1 MIKSQNE
8 FFSSL
13 RLQRLSFVKKVA
25 FITEIAFLATVISA
39 CGGDS
44 ASNPETL
51 TALSDESKPVE
62 MSSSVREE
70 LSGDLSSSGRTQ
82 SSASIGSSSS
92 SAVAIGIDPSTVVA
106 GILTDSRDGQTYRTV
121 KIGEQVW
128 MAENMNY
135 KVEDSY
141 CYNDEDG
148 NCDKYGRLYTWKAA
162 VAACPSGWHL
172 PTSYEYWMLIDAAGR
187 ERVAVK
193 TLMSTNGWQGDVN
206 GSNVYTFTMLPGGV
220 NFSGHDYQG
229 EGEIATFWSIGA
241 PSPTEYIEHI
251 RAVEAGY
258 DDLIFIGAEDFFFV
272 ADGDVITGLLVE
284 EDGAS
289 VRCVEGELMDYIKF
303 SSSSKEIS
311 SSSNDSNESSSSSS
325 AVAITSSAVL
335 SVVDPSTVVVDS
347 LIDSRDGR
355 TYRTVKIDDQ
365 VWMAENLNYKTSDSY
380 CLNGSS
386 IVGSGVNCSSY
397 DRLYFWTAA
406 DTACPY
412 GWHLPTKAEFE
423 TLLNSVG
430 GIDVAGRMLK
440 SEHGWYHLDDIYGID
455 EYGFTALPVGYCEN
469 PDLQGMMHRGE
480 MSSANFWT
488 STEVKQ
494 PDLVGASHYRYYL
507 QFLSNRNSASF
518 GRNLMHGTGYSVRC
532 VKD

>member
-1 MIKSQNE
+1 M
-8 FFSSL
+8 
-13 RLQRLSFVKKVA
+13 KKVA

-82 SSASIGSSSS
+82 SSASISSSSS

-106 GILTDSRDGQTYRTV
+106 GTLTDSRDGQTYRTV

-128 MAENMNY
+128 MAENLNY
-135 KVEDSY
+135 KVENSY
-141 CYNDEDG
+141 CYNDENS
-148 NCDKYGRLYTWKAA
+148 NCDKHGRLYTWSAA
-162 VAACPSGWHL
+162 ITACPNGWHL
-172 PTSYEYWMLIDAAGR
+172 PSKDEYGTLFLTVGGERIAGKMLKSTSGWSGDG
-187 ERVAVK
+187 
-193 TLMSTNGWQGDVN
+193 NGTDVY
-206 GSNVYTFTMLPGGV
+206 SFAMLPGGV

-311 SSSNDSNESSSSSS
+311 SSSNDSNESSSSEKHE
-325 AVAITSSAVL
+325 L
-335 SVVDPSTVVVDS
+335 
-347 LIDSRDGR
+347 LIDSRDGQ
-355 TYRTVKIDDQ
+355 TYKTVTIGTQ
-365 VWMAENLNYKTSDSY
+365 TWMAENLNYETPKSSCYDDLDS
-380 CLNGSS
+380 
-386 IVGSGVNCSSY
+386 NCVLY
-397 DRLYFWTAA
+397 GRLYEWEDAVGKTDECFYGIFCELPSGNIRGI
-406 DTACPY
+406 CPKK
-412 GWHLPTKAEFE
+412 WHLPSQAEWE
-423 TLLNSVG
+423 TLISVVG
-430 GIDVAGRMLK
+430 GKSVAEKALK
-440 SEHGWYHLDDIYGID
+440 SASVWKIDKNGTDDFGFSVLPAGSREQKRLSESY
-455 EYGFTALPVGYCEN
+455 EYISMGKATIFWSSSEN
-469 PDLQGMMHRGE
+469 HFQ
-480 MSSANFWT
+480 
-488 STEVKQ
+488 
-494 PDLVGASHYRYYL
+494 
-507 QFLSNRNSASF
+507 ASF
-518 GRNLMHGTGYSVRC
+518 SVHFYEDRLSLFDDDKFFGFSVRC